1 MPKGMNTVHKL
12 MPVQC
17 TPNRFQNPKIQC
29 ILLLKNLRM
38 VGMVAVLCGIMIRV
52 AAKFTANL
60 MSNSP
65 LWWQHGWG
73 E

>member
-1 MPKGMNTVHKL
+1 MYTVHKL
-12 MPVQC
+12 MSVHR
-17 TPNRFQNPKIQC
+17 TPNRFLNPKIQC

-60 MSNSP
+60 MSNSA
-65 LWWQHGWG
+65 WWQHGWG